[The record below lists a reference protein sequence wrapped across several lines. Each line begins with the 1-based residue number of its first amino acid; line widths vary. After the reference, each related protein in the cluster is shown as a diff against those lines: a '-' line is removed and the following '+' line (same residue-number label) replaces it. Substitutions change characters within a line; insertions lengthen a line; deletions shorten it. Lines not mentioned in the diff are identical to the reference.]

1 MDPFRKVTMF
11 LSFLRSECLLASCM
25 HRYVKEKKKSISI
38 AVSEQ
43 LEPRSEAVSC
53 TAMSWT
59 ENVLLIVTDTHNYTT
74 ELCEHEVAKEL
85 NISLLP
91 DWRLQRYHR
100 TE

>member
-1 MDPFRKVTMF
+1 MNACSHSVCIDN
-11 LSFLRSECLLASCM
+11 
-25 HRYVKEKKKSISI
+25 VKKNISI

-74 ELCEHEVAKEL
+74 DLCEHEVAKEL